1 MHTPLS
7 RGYTQRHAVTII
19 FERSSATRPRVVI
32 VDDQAGF
39 RSVARR
45 LLEAR
50 GYDVVAEAASA
61 ATAID
66 AVERHAPSALLL
78 DVRLGDD
85 DGFGVCGALTRSHP
99 DLAVLLASDGDY
111 EHMDEQIAACGARG
125 FVRKS
130 HLARADLGHYWPP
143 ADPDKE

>member
-1 MHTPLS
+1 M
-7 RGYTQRHAVTII
+7 TII
-19 FERSSATRPRVVI
+19 VERSSATRPRVVI

-66 AVERHAPSALLL
+66 AVEHHDPSALLL

-85 DGFGVCGALTRSHP
+85 DGFGVCGTLTRSHP
-99 DLAVLLASDGDY
+99 GLAVLLASDGDY

-143 ADPDKE
+143 ADPPKE

>member
-1 MHTPLS
+1 M
-7 RGYTQRHAVTII
+7 
-19 FERSSATRPRVVI
+19 I

-39 RSVARR
+39 RTVARR

-50 GYDVVAEAASA
+50 GYEVVAEAASG

-66 AVERHAPSALLL
+66 AVEHHDPSALLL

-85 DGFGVCGALTRSHP
+85 NGFGVCGALTRSHP

-130 HLARADLGHYWPP
+130 HLARVDLGRYWPP
-143 ADPDKE
+143 GDPDKERR